1 MTPGQVTV
9 EVDHGSASSWD
20 RPAVTAYLV
29 RVRKGERS
37 LVIAIGLSRSN
48 ASSLAER
55 LRQLLA

>member
-1 MTPGQVTV
+1 
-9 EVDHGSASSWD
+9 
-20 RPAVTAYLV
+20 V

>member
-1 MTPGQVTV
+1 VTRGQVTV

-20 RPAVTAYLV
+20 RPAATAFLV
-29 RVRKGERS
+29 RVRKGECS
-37 LVIAIGLSRSN
+37 LVIPIGLSRSN